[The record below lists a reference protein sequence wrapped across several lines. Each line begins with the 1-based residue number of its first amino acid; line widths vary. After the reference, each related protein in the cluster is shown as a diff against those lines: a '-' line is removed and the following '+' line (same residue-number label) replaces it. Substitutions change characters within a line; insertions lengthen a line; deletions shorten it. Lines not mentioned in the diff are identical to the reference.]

1 VVEVVSRRTG
11 APERLVAAPER
22 GFGRADQRTAA
33 LYGGLLC
40 VHGNKNDTVVYRLS
54 DGARLLAFSGR
65 AIAGDEGLGMIA
77 AANRPQEVV
86 LYETS
91 TGKEVK
97 RVTLDN
103 TVFTAR
109 FIPEKKQLLVLT
121 ATQTV
126 YALDL
131 PGDGPASGSAK

>member
-1 VVEVVSRRTG
+1 M
-11 APERLVAAPER
+11 
-22 GFGRADQRTAA
+22 
-33 LYGGLLC
+33 
-40 VHGNKNDTVVYRLS
+40 
-54 DGARLLAFSGR
+54 LAFSGR